1 MAVGL
6 VMTFKGLGAQ
16 RYEAIMRELG
26 LTATGGTWPDGIIS
40 HAAGATQEGWC
51 VVDVWESQEQF
62 DRFLNGRLR
71 PAFDATGGQQEPEV
85 TAFQVHLLHE
95 HGNELARARR

>member
-6 VMTFKGLGAQ
+6 VMTFQGLGAQ
-16 RYEAIMRELG
+16 RYDAIMRELG
-26 LTATGGTWPDGIIS
+26 LTAGGGNWPDGIIS
-40 HAAGATQEGWC
+40 HAAGATQDGWC
-51 VVDVWESQEQF
+51 VVDVWESQERF

-85 TAFQVHLLHE
+85 IAFEIRLLHE
-95 HGNELARARR
+95 HGGELARSRR

>member
-6 VMTFKGLGAQ
+6 VMTFKGLDAR
-16 RYEAIMRELG
+16 RYEAIMREMG
-26 LTATGGTWPDGIIS
+26 LTATGGDWPEGIIS
-40 HAAGATQEGWC
+40 HAAGATQDGWC
-51 VVDVWESQEQF
+51 VVDVWDSQEQF

-71 PAFDATGGQQEPEV
+71 PAFEATGGQEEPEV

-95 HGNELARARR
+95 HGSELARARR

>member
-6 VMTFKGLGAQ
+6 VMNFKGLRAE
-16 RYEAIMRELG
+16 RYDAIMRELG
-26 LTATGGTWPDGIIS
+26 LTATGGNWPDGIIS
-40 HAAGATQEGWC
+40 HAAGATPDGWC

-62 DRFLNGRLR
+62 DTFLDNRLR

-85 TAFQVHLLHE
+85 IPFQVHLLHE
-95 HGNELARARR
+95 HGSELARPRR